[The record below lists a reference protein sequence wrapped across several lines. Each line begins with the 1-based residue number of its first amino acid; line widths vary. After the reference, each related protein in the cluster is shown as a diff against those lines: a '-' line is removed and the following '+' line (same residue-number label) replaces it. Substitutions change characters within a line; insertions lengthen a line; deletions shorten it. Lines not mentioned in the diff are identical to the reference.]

1 MDKIYAII
9 PVSQF
14 SNAKTRL
21 SPFLSPKERENLLKA
36 MLKDI
41 TIALKPIVD
50 KIIIIS
56 KDNDV
61 LAYAEEL
68 ELTTL
73 IEEDHK
79 KTKNLKASD
88 NSGLNLAL
96 KQAMKWSRTKT
107 RKVIILPSDIP
118 LIGKTNIKLLIDY
131 SKKLD
136 FIIVPSKGGGTNTLI
151 TKPLAIDMKFG
162 EFSFKKHIEEAE
174 KKKLNPM
181 IHDSFYMALDVNT
194 TEDLGEIMIHGN
206 GTETKKYL
214 ELLNIKVE
222 SIHGHERLKVTRE

>member
-21 SPFLSPKERENLLKA
+21 SPFLSPQERENLLKS
-36 MLKDI
+36 MLKDMA
-41 TIALKPIVD
+41 IALKPTVD

-61 LAYAEEL
+61 LDYAEEL
-68 ELTTL
+68 GLTTL
-73 IEEDHK
+73 IEEEHE

-88 NSGLNLAL
+88 NSGLNIAL

-118 LIGKTNIKLLIDY
+118 LIGKTNIKLLIDQA
-131 SKKLD
+131 KKLD

-162 EFSFKKHIEEAE
+162 EFSFKKHIEEAK
-174 KKKLNPM
+174 KKKLNPL

-214 ELLNIKVE
+214 ESLNIKVE

>member
-21 SPFLSPKERENLLKA
+21 SPFLSPEERENLLKA

-41 TIALKPIVD
+41 AIALKPIVD

-56 KDNDV
+56 KDDDV
-61 LAYAEEL
+61 LSYAREL

-73 IEEDHK
+73 IEEEHE

-118 LIGKTNIKLLIDY
+118 LIGKTNIKLLIDH

-151 TKPLAIDMKFG
+151 TKPLVIDMKFG

-214 ELLNIKVE
+214 ESLNIKVE